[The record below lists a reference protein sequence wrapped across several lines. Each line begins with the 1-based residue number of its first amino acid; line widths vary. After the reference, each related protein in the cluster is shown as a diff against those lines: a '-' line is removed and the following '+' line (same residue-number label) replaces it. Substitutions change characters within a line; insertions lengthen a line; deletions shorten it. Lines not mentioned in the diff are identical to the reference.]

1 MFYFIIRLRN
11 KQEGCIKGK
20 EKLQG
25 VMKRDTFRRKAHTN
39 STRESDTEREARTAL
54 QLLT

>member
-25 VMKRDTFRRKAHTN
+25 VMKRDTFRRKAHRN
-39 STRESDTEREARTAL
+39 RTRESDTEREARTAL
-54 QLLT
+54 QLVT